1 MDARETYKLYERLLN
16 ASGKTSYAVA
26 KYTGISNSFFTD
38 WKAGR
43 YVPKVDKLQKLA
55 DYFGVPLSY
64 FTGEAPAE
72 APAEEYYYVDPQT
85 RQLAEMLHKHPE
97 YGVVF
102 DALPDL
108 APQDAKIIIDMVN
121 ALARKDTE

>member
-1 MDARETYKLYERLLN
+1 MFEKLRALLERDNIKMSEL
-16 ASGKTSYAVA
+16 SRR
-26 KYTGISNSFFTD
+26 TGIPYSTFTD

-72 APAEEYYYVDPQT
+72 DPADEYYYVDPQT

-108 APQDAKIIIDMVN
+108 DPKDAKIVIDMVN

>member
-1 MDARETYKLYERLLN
+1 MFEKLRALLERDNIKMSEL
-16 ASGKTSYAVA
+16 SRR
-26 KYTGISNSFFTD
+26 TGIPYSTFTD

-72 APAEEYYYVDPQT
+72 DPADEYYYVDPQT